1 MTTMTPVAIQP
12 DTTAA
17 MLRAGGG
24 GGESSHGGSGVDD
37 QAEFEPSFWSLLG
50 DLIRLRK
57 AEGVGGAAVG
67 SSVGERQ

>member
-17 MLRAGGG
+17 MLRVGGG
-24 GGESSHGGSGVDD
+24 GASSHGGSGVDD
-37 QAEFEPSFWSLLG
+37 QAELEPSFWSLLG
-50 DLIRLRK
+50 DLRK

-67 SSVGERQ
+67 GSAGRGA